1 MFSKVREVNIC
12 QKSVPCEKVFSAEK
26 SWMDIQRHDY
36 FEISLIVEGCGT
48 HLVLDQAI
56 PCQEGDLFVTPP
68 DIPHGYFLED
78 EQEKFTVRQI
88 RFYLDE
94 LSENECY
101 GMFKDGSVCAYAMLN
116 RSMRDKIDRLFS
128 EIEQEI
134 KEKNSLWQEIVE
146 SNLSL
151 LLINVARYI
160 DSSIK
165 NKSSVSTGEWNVG
178 LSAIQIIKNNF
189 SNPKLT
195 LGQIAEMLYISKPY
209 MSRIFQKLTGKHFNE
224 YLRSVRM
231 EYACKQLTESDLN
244 VEEIVLKCGLKDIP
258 SFYKNFNLYM
268 GMTPNEYRQEK
279 KQSVKKIEINKVS
292 KGERVM
298 VVLSEISENLQKG
311 KSKIVKE
318 MVQQAID
325 EGANVEQIL
334 NEGLLSGMN
343 VVGEKFKNNEIYVPE
358 VLVAARA
365 MNMGVQ
371 VLKPYLMASGVKATG
386 KVCIGTVQGDLHDIG
401 KNIVKMMMEGK
412 GLEVVDLGTDVAPET
427 FVQTA
432 IDENC
437 QVICCSA
444 LLTTTMGVMADVV
457 KKAEKSGIRDKVKI
471 MIGGA
476 PINQEYCDS
485 IGADCYTVDAASAAD
500 AAVEF
505 CK

>member
-1 MFSKVREVNIC
+1 MLSKVREVNIC
-12 QKSVPCEKVFSAEK
+12 QKSVPCEMIFSEEN

-36 FEISLIVEGCGT
+36 FEISLIVEGYGI

-56 PCQEGDLFVTPP
+56 PCKEGDLFVTPP
-68 DIPHGYFLED
+68 DIPHGFFLE
-78 EQEKFTVRQI
+78 EEKEGLDIRQI
-88 RFYLDE
+88 RFYLDGA
-94 LSENECY
+94 SENDCY
-101 GMFKDGSVCAYAMLN
+101 GMFSDGSVCAYAMLN
-116 RSMRDKIDRLFS
+116 RSMRDRVYGLFN

-134 KEKNSLWQEIVE
+134 KEKNNLWQETVE
-146 SNLSL
+146 SNLSI

-160 DSSIK
+160 DSSVK
-165 NKSSVSTGEWNVG
+165 NKSSVSTGEWNVV
-178 LSAIQIIKNNF
+178 LSAVQLIKNNF
-189 SNPKLT
+189 SNPELT

-231 EYACKQLTESDLN
+231 EYACRQLAESKLKI
-244 VEEIVLKCGLKDIP
+244 EEIVLKCGLKDIP

-279 KQSVKKIEINKVS
+279 KQSVKNIEINKTS
-292 KGERVM
+292 KGERIM

-311 KSKIVKE
+311 KAKIVKE

-325 EGANVEQIL
+325 EGANVEQVL

-343 VVGEKFKNNEIYVPE
+343 VVGEKFKNNEVYVPE

-444 LLTTTMGVMADVV
+444 LLTTTMNVMADVV
-457 KKAEKSGIRDKVKI
+457 KKAEELGIRDKVKI